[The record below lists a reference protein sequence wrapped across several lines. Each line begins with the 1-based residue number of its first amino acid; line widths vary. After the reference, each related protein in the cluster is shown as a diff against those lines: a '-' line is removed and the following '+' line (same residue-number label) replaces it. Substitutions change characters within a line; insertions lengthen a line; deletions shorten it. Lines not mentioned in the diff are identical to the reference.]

1 MMKRFIGLVL
11 GCFLLVGCEP
21 VDMERQRP
29 ESENVKLI
37 VQNQSSVRI
46 SKIKYNGVYFSYDQS
61 DTFKDEVLD
70 SGKKATAEFDG
81 EQEGYVFFTL
91 LDEKNDAI
99 LEVRTNEILA
109 MPKGKKIVFTITDNT
124 LLVVVGAGSV
134 SSTLLNLV
142 TPAVLRIENG
152 SSASLSNVR
161 YNGRRFYPDNG
172 MVYLNPG
179 YVSTQKFYNVPS
191 YSGYVIFSA
200 PYNTLKEIKEEI
212 KIERGKMTILTIKDG
227 DYSIKMEQL

>member
-1 MMKRFIGLVL
+1 MIKQVIGLTL
-11 GCFLLVGCEP
+11 ICFLFVSCDFVEIKEKNEDSPGELV
-21 VDMERQRP
+21 V
-29 ESENVKLI
+29 N
-37 VQNQSSVRI
+37 NQSSVRI

-70 SGKKATAEFDG
+70 SGKKATAKFG
-81 EQEGYVFFTL
+81 EEQAGYMFFTL

-124 LLVVVGAGSV
+124 LVIITGGKEP
-134 SSTLLNLV
+134 STLLNLV

-152 SSASLSNVR
+152 SSRQLYNVQ
-161 YNGRRFYPDNG
+161 YNGKEFYSHHDNYG
-172 MVYLNPG
+172 GTFLNPG
-179 YVSTQKFYNVPS
+179 DVSAQKFYNVPS

-212 KIERGKMTILTIKDG
+212 KIEKGKMTILTIKDD
-227 DYSIKMEQL
+227 DYSIKME